1 MLQACAEALRET
13 NPRTE
18 LSGDQA
24 GQPADPATSTI
35 TPIAPSSPLPPCVS
49 QPASESSPASSP
61 LPPPELSPAASAAS
75 SRGPS
80 TSPGI
85 DRARQC
91 PLADDAEVC
100 RDQAAETGGLAQ
112 VVESSVNQDMNED
125 AGQLCDG
132 EESKGD
138 GWHVFAT
145 PDRARVLL
153 GPVAT
158 PVATELKLK
167 RAPGSPHMPPQDT
180 TANVLTGVA
189 VWGEA
194 VTHTVQGLEERMEQ
208 LQQAVP
214 RALAE
219 REGIIAEL
227 RGSLMEQLLDMRAT
241 VRELTAQKAETEA
254 ALEEALDLCQEQ
266 HHDLL
271 ALRQSADAG
280 VNEAGMHETLSTTIS
295 SLETL
300 GLDLHVTLSAAK
312 DEATPSRAG
321 IAASQALERQKH
333 ETGKVQMQLEA
344 VRAESAAKDARVS
357 AAMAEAKALHAQCD
371 EVMTERR
378 RERVS
383 SSSRIQTLIAKVDRL
398 QQHSDML
405 VSELR
410 IFRASCS
417 CCKPPPPPPP
427 RTEGAHKEKESPIP
441 LAWRQDALFAHEQAS
456 EERDDSQDTSH
467 RLDNELR
474 NDGMGSS
481 QGDEA
486 DERGR
491 RVRSP
496 LPLHL
501 HPPES
506 RRSPPSRTSS
516 LETELLP
523 KKDARPEEEEEE
535 ERGQLKIKMAPNN
548 SDLAAPRSQS
558 DGKGG
563 GSGTGK
569 WRMAFDPSSG
579 DMYYFHTATRETS
592 WERPVTFEQDA
603 TPADDNQQNGAEQKG
618 KPRVEEDSPI
628 PKLWSPTEF
637 GGWVRTPGAAAGS
650 DAVKGFR
657 SALFTPSSAGI
668 CNSLDI

>member
-1 MLQACAEALRET
+1 MVQ
-13 NPRTE
+13 
-18 LSGDQA
+18 
-24 GQPADPATSTI
+24 
-35 TPIAPSSPLPPCVS
+35 
-49 QPASESSPASSP
+49 
-61 LPPPELSPAASAAS
+61 
-75 SRGPS
+75 
-80 TSPGI
+80 
-85 DRARQC
+85 
-91 PLADDAEVC
+91 
-100 RDQAAETGGLAQ
+100 
-112 VVESSVNQDMNED
+112 SSVNQDMDED

-158 PVATELKLK
+158 PVATELKVK
-167 RAPGSPHMPPQDT
+167 RAPVSPHVPPQDT
-180 TANVLTGVA
+180 TANVLSGVA
-189 VWGEA
+189 VWGET
-194 VTHTVQGLEERMEQ
+194 VTHAVQGLEERMVQ

-219 REGIIAEL
+219 REDIIAEL

-280 VNEAGMHETLSTTIS
+280 VNDEGMHETLSTTIS

-321 IAASQALERQKH
+321 IAASQALERHKH

-344 VRAESAAKDARVS
+344 VRAESAAKEARVS
-357 AAMAEAKALHAQCD
+357 AAMAEAKALHARCE

-441 LAWRQDALFAHEQAS
+441 LSWRQDALFAHEQAS

-467 RLDNELR
+467 RLDYELR
-474 NDGMGSS
+474 NDGIGSS

-501 HPPES
+501 HPPGS
-506 RRSPPSRTSS
+506 RRSPPSRTSC

-523 KKDARPEEEEEE
+523 KKDARPEEEEEEEEE

-558 DGKGG
+558 DGKCG
-563 GSGTGK
+563 GSETGK

-579 DMYYFHTATRETS
+579 DMYYFHTATHETS
-592 WERPVTFEQDA
+592 WERPVTFEQEA
-603 TPADDNQQNGAEQKG
+603 TPSDDNQQSGAGQKAAG
-618 KPRVEEDSPI
+618 KPRVEDDSPI

-637 GGWVRTPGAAAGS
+637 GGWVRAPGAAAGC

-668 CNSLDI
+668 CKSLDFAIARVGVGICAQLPATDMNTTLVSRPRPR